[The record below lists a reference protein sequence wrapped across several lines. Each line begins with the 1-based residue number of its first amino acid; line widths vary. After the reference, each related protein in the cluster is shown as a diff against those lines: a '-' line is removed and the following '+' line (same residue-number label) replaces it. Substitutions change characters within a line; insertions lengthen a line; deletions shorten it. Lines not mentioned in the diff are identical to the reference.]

1 MYFSKTRVELSIVP
15 RPRLCEVHVTSRC
28 SREWRVTVR
37 YSQVGSHPS
46 IAAYV
51 ATTMK
56 TEFTATS
63 T

>member
-15 RPRLCEVHVTSRC
+15 RPRLCVTSRC
-28 SREWRVTVR
+28 SREWRVTAR

-46 IAAYV
+46 IVAYV

-56 TEFTATS
+56 TEFTAKS